1 MIFSQNWYISF
12 NRLHLDQGRRS
23 IDSRIIGVSK
33 HYRGSREEY
42 PMTIKR
48 ILALPID
55 PLTRLSVLKT
65 AYLIAGN
72 FGAHIDVAFVKHIPF
87 SYADTAGDEMS
98 LQIANDLLSSKNDS
112 LQQAELEMRAIFD
125 EFVQAHNVALI
136 DKPVATAEPTASW
149 ISVDGHPSDVIN
161 ELVGAQDLIVI
172 GQPREPQSMGR
183 ITTEA
188 ALFATG
194 RPVIITPRDPPP
206 HIGETVLIAW
216 NRGAQAARAFHAA
229 KALLPDRAKR
239 VRILSITTGA
249 KQGPPASEIAANLE
263 WHGIEAD
270 VVELSPDYRSVGEV
284 LLAEA
289 SAINADLLVMGA
301 FSHSRLRQLIFGGVT
316 KFVFEQS
323 PLPVL
328 MAH

>member
-1 MIFSQNWYISF
+1 
-12 NRLHLDQGRRS
+12 
-23 IDSRIIGVSK
+23 
-33 HYRGSREEY
+33 
-42 PMTIKR
+42 MTIKR

-55 PLTRLSVLKT
+55 PLTRQSVLNT
-65 AYLIAGN
+65 ALLIASN
-72 FGAHIDVAFVKHIPF
+72 FGAHIDVAFVNHIPF

-98 LQIANDLLSSKNDS
+98 LQIASDLLKNKNDS
-112 LQQAELEMRAIFD
+112 LEQAEVEMRQTFD
-125 EFVQAHNVALI
+125 DFIRTHDVKLS
-136 DKPVATAEPTASW
+136 DKPISSVEATASW
-149 ISVDGHPSDVIN
+149 NSVEGHPADVIS
-161 ELVGAQDLIVI
+161 ELGGAHDLIVT
-172 GQPREPQSMGR
+172 GQPRDPHSMGR

-188 ALFATG
+188 ALFSTG
-194 RPVIITPRDPPP
+194 RPVIITPPDPPQN
-206 HIGETVLIAW
+206 IGETVLIAW

-229 KALLPDRAKR
+229 KALLLDRAQR

-249 KQGPPASEIAANLE
+249 KQGPPATEIAANLD
-263 WHGIEAD
+263 WHGIDAD

-301 FSHSRLRQLIFGGVT
+301 FSHSRLRQLILGGVT

-323 PLPVL
+323 TLPVL

>member
-1 MIFSQNWYISF
+1 
-12 NRLHLDQGRRS
+12 
-23 IDSRIIGVSK
+23 
-33 HYRGSREEY
+33 
-42 PMTIKR
+42 MTIKR

-55 PLTRLSVLKT
+55 TQTRQSVIQT
-65 AYLIAGN
+65 AHVIAGN

-98 LQIANDLLSSKNDS
+98 LQIANDLLSSKNESMD
-112 LQQAELEMRAIFD
+112 QAEAEMRAVFD
-125 EFVQAHNVALI
+125 EFVQAHEITLT
-136 DKPVATAEPTASW
+136 DKPVAANGPTATW
-149 ISVDGHPSDVIN
+149 RSVEGHPVDIIS
-161 ELVGAQDLIVI
+161 ELGGAHDLIVI
-172 GQPREPQSMGR
+172 GRPDEPQSMGR

-188 ALFATG
+188 ALFSTG
-194 RPVIITPRDPPP
+194 RPIIITPPEPPEK
-206 HIGETVLIAW
+206 IGETVLIAW
-216 NRGAQAARAFHAA
+216 NRGPQAARAFHAA
-229 KALLPDRAKR
+229 KALMLDRAKR

-249 KQGPPASEIAANLE
+249 KQGPPASEIATNLE

-289 SAINADLLVMGA
+289 SAINADLLIMGA
-301 FSHSRLRQLIFGGVT
+301 FSHSRLRQLILGGVT

-323 PLPVL
+323 TLPVL

>member
-1 MIFSQNWYISF
+1 
-12 NRLHLDQGRRS
+12 
-23 IDSRIIGVSK
+23 
-33 HYRGSREEY
+33 
-42 PMTIKR
+42 MTIKR

-55 PLTRLSVLKT
+55 PQTRQSVLNT
-65 AYLIAGN
+65 AHLIAGN

-98 LQIANDLLSSKNDS
+98 LQIASDILNTKNDS
-112 LQQAELEMRAIFD
+112 LEQAETEMRAMFD
-125 EFVQAHNVALI
+125 EFVQAHAITLS
-136 DKPVATAEPTASW
+136 DKPVSANEATASW
-149 ISVDGHPSDVIN
+149 ISLDGHPADVIG
-161 ELVGAQDLIVI
+161 ELGGAHDLIVV
-172 GQPREPQSMGR
+172 GQPRDAQSMGR

-194 RPVIITPRDPPP
+194 RPVIIAPPEP
-206 HIGETVLIAW
+206 PQKIGETVLIAW

-229 KALLPDRAKR
+229 KTLLLDRAQR

-249 KQGPPASEIAANLE
+249 KQGPPAAEIAANLD

-289 SAINADLLVMGA
+289 TAINADLLVMGA
-301 FSHSRLRQLIFGGVT
+301 FSHSRLRQLILGGVT
-316 KFVFEQS
+316 KYVFEQS

>member
-1 MIFSQNWYISF
+1 
-12 NRLHLDQGRRS
+12 
-23 IDSRIIGVSK
+23 
-33 HYRGSREEY
+33 
-42 PMTIKR
+42 MTIKR

-55 PLTRLSVLKT
+55 PQSRQSVLDT
-65 AYLIAGN
+65 AHLIAGN

-98 LQIANDLLSSKNDS
+98 LQIANDLLSSKS
-112 LQQAELEMRAIFD
+112 ESMAQAEAEMRALFD
-125 EFVQAHNVALI
+125 AFVQAHEITLS
-136 DKPVATAEPTASW
+136 DKPVAANGPTANW
-149 ISVDGHPSDVIN
+149 ISVDGHPADLIS
-161 ELVGAQDLIVI
+161 ELGGAHDLIVI
-172 GQPREPQSMGR
+172 GQPDDPQSMGR

-188 ALFATG
+188 ALFSTG
-194 RPVIITPRDPPP
+194 RPVIITPPQPPVQ
-206 HIGETVLIAW
+206 IGETVLIAW
-216 NRGAQAARAFHAA
+216 NRGPQAARAFHAA
-229 KALLPDRAKR
+229 KALMLDHAKR

-289 SAINADLLVMGA
+289 GAINADLLIMGA
-301 FSHSRLRQLIFGGVT
+301 FSHSRLRQLILGGVT

-323 PLPVL
+323 TLPVL

>member
-1 MIFSQNWYISF
+1 
-12 NRLHLDQGRRS
+12 
-23 IDSRIIGVSK
+23 
-33 HYRGSREEY
+33 
-42 PMTIKR
+42 MTIKR

-55 PLTRLSVLKT
+55 PQTRQSVLNT
-65 AYLIAGN
+65 ALLIAGN

-87 SYADTAGDEMS
+87 SYADAADEMS
-98 LQIANDLLSSKNDS
+98 LQIASDLLTNKGDS
-112 LQQAELEMRAIFD
+112 LEQAEAEMRTIFD
-125 EFVQAHNVALI
+125 EFIRSHDVKLSS
-136 DKPVATAEPTASW
+136 KPISAVEPTASW
-149 ISVDGHPSDVIN
+149 ISVDGHPADIISEIG
-161 ELVGAQDLIVI
+161 GAHDLIVM

-194 RPVIITPRDPPP
+194 RPVIITPPDPPQQ
-206 HIGETVLIAW
+206 IAQTVLIAW

-229 KALLPDRAKR
+229 KTLLLDRAQR

-249 KQGPPASEIAANLE
+249 KKGPPASEIAANLD
-263 WHGIEAD
+263 WHGIDAD

-284 LLAEA
+284 VLAEA
-289 SAINADLLVMGA
+289 SAINADLVVMGA
-301 FSHSRLRQLIFGGVT
+301 FSHSRLRQLILGGVT

>member
-1 MIFSQNWYISF
+1 
-12 NRLHLDQGRRS
+12 
-23 IDSRIIGVSK
+23 
-33 HYRGSREEY
+33 
-42 PMTIKR
+42 MTIKR
-48 ILALPID
+48 ILALPVD
-55 PLTRLSVLKT
+55 PQTRQSVLDT

-72 FGAHIDVAFVKHIPF
+72 FGAHIDVAFMKYMPF

-98 LQIANDLLSSKNDS
+98 LQIASDLRDNKNDS
-112 LQQAELEMRAIFD
+112 LEKAEAEMRAVFD
-125 EFVQAHNVALI
+125 DFVRTRDVTLSSR
-136 DKPVATAEPTASW
+136 PLATVEPTASW
-149 ISVDGHPSDVIN
+149 ISMEGHPADIVC
-161 ELVGAQDLIVI
+161 ELGGAQDLIVI
-172 GQPREPQSMGR
+172 GQPHDPQSMGR

-188 ALFATG
+188 ALFSTG
-194 RPVIITPRDPPP
+194 RPVIIAPPDSP
-206 HIGETVLIAW
+206 VKIGETVLIAW

-229 KALLPDRAKR
+229 KGLLLDRAQR

-249 KQGPPASEIAANLE
+249 KQGPPAHEIAANLD

-301 FSHSRLRQLIFGGVT
+301 FSHSRLRQLILGGVT
-316 KFVFEQS
+316 KFVFEQAT
-323 PLPVL
+323 LPVL

>member
-1 MIFSQNWYISF
+1 
-12 NRLHLDQGRRS
+12 
-23 IDSRIIGVSK
+23 
-33 HYRGSREEY
+33 
-42 PMTIKR
+42 MTIKR

-55 PLTRLSVLKT
+55 PQTRQSVLQT
-65 AYLIAGN
+65 ALLIASD

-98 LQIANDLLSSKNDS
+98 LQIASDLLSSKNDS
-112 LQQAELEMRAIFD
+112 LKQAEAEMRAIFD
-125 EFVQAHNVALI
+125 EFISTHEVTLS
-136 DKPVATAEPTASW
+136 DKPVAANGPTAGW
-149 ISVDGHPSDVIN
+149 ISVDGHPADVVS
-161 ELVGAQDLIVI
+161 ELGGAHDLII
-172 GQPREPQSMGR
+172 TGQPRDAQTMGR

-194 RPVIITPRDPPP
+194 RPVIITPPETLP
-206 HIGETVLIAW
+206 HIGKTVLIAW

-229 KALLPDRAKR
+229 KALLLDRAQR

-301 FSHSRLRQLIFGGVT
+301 FSHSRLRHLILGGVT

>member
-1 MIFSQNWYISF
+1 
-12 NRLHLDQGRRS
+12 
-23 IDSRIIGVSK
+23 
-33 HYRGSREEY
+33 
-42 PMTIKR
+42 MTIKR

-55 PLTRLSVLKT
+55 SPTRQSVLET
-65 AYLIAGN
+65 AHLIAN
-72 FGAHIDVAFVKHIPF
+72 TFAAHIDVAFVRHIPF

-98 LQIANDLLSSKNDS
+98 LQIASDLLNNKNES
-112 LQQAELEMRAIFD
+112 LEQAEAEMRAIFD
-125 EFVQAHNVALI
+125 EFVSAHDVTLS
-136 DKPVATAEPTASW
+136 DKPVAANEPTASW
-149 ISVDGHPSDVIN
+149 ISLEGHPADIVS
-161 ELVGAQDLIVI
+161 ELGGAHDLIVV
-172 GQPREPQSMGR
+172 GQPRDTQSMGR

-194 RPVIITPRDPPP
+194 RPVIITPPEPPP
-206 HIGETVLIAW
+206 LIGKTVLIAW

-229 KALLPDRAKR
+229 KVLLLDQAQR

-263 WHGIEAD
+263 WHGIDAD

-301 FSHSRLRQLIFGGVT
+301 FSHSRLRHLILGGVT

-323 PLPVL
+323 TLPVL

>member
-1 MIFSQNWYISF
+1 
-12 NRLHLDQGRRS
+12 
-23 IDSRIIGVSK
+23 
-33 HYRGSREEY
+33 
-42 PMTIKR
+42 MTIKR

-55 PLTRLSVLKT
+55 PQTRQSVLNT
-65 AYLIAGN
+65 ALLIAGN
-72 FGAHIDVAFVKHIPF
+72 FGTHIDVAFVKHIPF

-98 LQIANDLLSSKNDS
+98 LQIASDLLSTKNES
-112 LQQAELEMRAIFD
+112 LEQAEAETRAIFD
-125 EFVQAHNVALI
+125 EFVRAHDVTLSN
-136 DKPVATAEPTASW
+136 KPVSTNEPTASW
-149 ISVDGHPSDVIN
+149 TSVDGHPADIIS
-161 ELVGAQDLIVI
+161 ELGGAHDLIVI
-172 GQPREPQSMGR
+172 GQPREAQSMGR

-194 RPVIITPRDPPP
+194 RPVIITPPEPPLR
-206 HIGETVLIAW
+206 IGETVLIAW

-229 KALLPDRAKR
+229 KALLLDRAQR

-249 KQGPPASEIAANLE
+249 KQGPPASEIAANLD

-270 VVELSPDYRSVGEV
+270 VVELSPDFQSVGEV
-284 LLAEA
+284 LLAQA

-301 FSHSRLRQLIFGGVT
+301 FSHGRLRQLILGGVT
-316 KFVFEQS
+316 KFVFEKS